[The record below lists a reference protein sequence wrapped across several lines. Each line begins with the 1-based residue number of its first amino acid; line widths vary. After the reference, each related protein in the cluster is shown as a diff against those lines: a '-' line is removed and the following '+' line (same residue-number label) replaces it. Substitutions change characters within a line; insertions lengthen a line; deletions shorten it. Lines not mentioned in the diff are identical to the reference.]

1 MNPCL
6 FMLLSIRASFFSE
19 DLHSDRNLETKDSH
33 RKGFFRKNVCR
44 RWAKNAQNEALLFF
58 YNFFYF
64 LLEIT

>member
-1 MNPCL
+1 
-6 FMLLSIRASFFSE
+6 MLQSIRASFFSG

-33 RKGFFRKNVCR
+33 RKGFFRKNVSR

-58 YNFFYF
+58 YNFFFF